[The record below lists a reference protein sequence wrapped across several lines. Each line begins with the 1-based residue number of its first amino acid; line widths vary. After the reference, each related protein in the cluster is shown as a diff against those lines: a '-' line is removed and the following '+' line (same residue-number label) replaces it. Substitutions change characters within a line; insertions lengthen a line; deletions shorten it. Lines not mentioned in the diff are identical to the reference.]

1 MAGTLF
7 TYRRLIATPPLAR
20 MLGGVFFATVGD
32 WIYLVALL
40 IIVYAQSDSPLLLGL
55 VGAGR
60 IAPYAFLS
68 LPAGF
73 AADRFDRRTLLIL
86 ATAGRA
92 VLMLVI
98 AGLVSTDGPL
108 LLIIVAAFTAAGL
121 AAFVGPAVGPPTPAT
136 SPHHPP

>member
-1 MAGTLF
+1 MAGTLT
-7 TYRRLIATPPLAR
+7 TYRRLIANPPLAR

-40 IIVYAQSDSPLLLGL
+40 IIVYAQSHSPLLLGL

-108 LLIIVAAFTAAGL
+108 LLTSW
-121 AAFVGPAVGPPTPAT
+121 PP
-136 SPHHPP
+136 SPRR